1 VNDLFETLQGRGL
14 IKTKTQ
20 FSQWMGSRSRSY
32 TTDTRIKPSVK
43 ALVSLHKRL
52 VERGQFDL
60 AAVVQARIF
69 GVDLP
74 LPK

>member
-14 IKTKTQ
+14 ISTKTQ
-20 FSQWMGSRSRSY
+20 YAKWMGSRSRSY
-32 TTDTRIKPSVK
+32 TTDSRIKPSLK

-52 VERGQFDL
+52 VEAGQFDL

-69 GVDLP
+69 GIDLP